1 MEGPGQ
7 GWISSVE
14 GRVIRMS
21 GKKSKTPDVEA
32 CRYKGKHAIHL
43 DDVAKKENSST
54 HQFVHSF
61 PLSEPAGWLSRY
73 IYIPTVGGVAVV
85 WSKCTFFTFFSTWP
99 VLSLIVIRLAERLQ
113 LPVHRGCPV
122 VSLLPCLIHMD
133 SAISHHNKLQ
143 TAHTSQDN
151 DPKHTAKVI
160 RNYLQ
165 CKEEQ
170 EVLEVMVRPPQS
182 SDLNIIECVWDYM
195 KRQKGL
201 RKPVSTENLCLRTR
215 CLDLLGFQQ
224 FMEDSEMTS
233 DLMDEGKELNR
244 QESHLLG
251 EETTVKREV
260 QRSCSSLD
268 ILLKI
273 ED

>member
-1 MEGPGQ
+1 MTRGF
-7 GWISSVE
+7 
-14 GRVIRMS
+14 
-21 GKKSKTPDVEA
+21 
-32 CRYKGKHAIHL
+32 KHAIHL

-73 IYIPTVGGVAVV
+73 IYILTVSCYSFPLGASGSDIEDVAVV

-244 QESHLLG
+244 QG
-251 EETTVKREV
+251 
-260 QRSCSSLD
+260 Q
-268 ILLKI
+268 
-273 ED
+273 

>member
-1 MEGPGQ
+1 ML
-7 GWISSVE
+7 
-14 GRVIRMS
+14 
-21 GKKSKTPDVEA
+21 
-32 CRYKGKHAIHL
+32 C
-43 DDVAKKENSST
+43 
-54 HQFVHSF
+54 
-61 PLSEPAGWLSRY
+61 
-73 IYIPTVGGVAVV
+73 
-85 WSKCTFFTFFSTWP
+85 
-99 VLSLIVIRLAERLQ
+99 
-113 LPVHRGCPV
+113 CPV

-201 RKPVSTENLCLRTR
+201 RKPVSTENLWLVLQDLWNNRPAEFLQNATLRTR
-215 CLDLLGFQQ
+215 CLNLLGFQQ

-244 QESHLLG
+244 QG
-251 EETTVKREV
+251 
-260 QRSCSSLD
+260 Q
-268 ILLKI
+268 
-273 ED
+273 